1 MLKTENR
8 SVFEKIIIVLIGG
21 LLVGMSW
28 RARGE
33 HGWGSESGVLMVGFV
48 YTLFVTVVLGA
59 RKKMDLGWIAF
70 TASSFVLTTPAWGT
84 LLSQITGTL
93 RGSATVDD
101 EVLTADIS
109 VFSAVFMMLC
119 LGLGTVTL
127 FGIFLGRGYSD
138 KQWKIKDFVILIA
151 VFYAVDLITKAS
163 VSHWVIEL
171 VQPQAADLFEQGLE
185 KAGIEGSAYS
195 VYMQHFASIPWG
207 KKIHG
212 GRNYF
217 SEVQV
222 VTNAIKAVVSLLVVR
237 FAIKD
242 KVAAKVGAVCCA
254 AFGIGITVADLFFF
268 FCNGGFRNAIPEYT
282 GTFVYA
288 WSNWEFFTGFIAG
301 VILTAFLVNL
311 KPTEDVREITFDF
324 IPEKVR
330 KVLIFIGGFGVI
342 GVNIIRPAILRFDT
356 TTTTTIIGAVIGV
369 VLAGI
374 MIAVIVKFAGFNAE
388 KIPMDVLCRVLLLF
402 FITFNAVLYLFVCTE
417 EYRNI
422 NEINSLHTILFT
434 VSAVACIAW
443 STCETVKAQKTNR

>member
-8 SVFEKIIIVLIGG
+8 SIFEKIIIVLIGG
-21 LLVGMSW
+21 LLCGMLW

-48 YTLFVTVVLGA
+48 YTLFITAVLGA
-59 RKKMDLGWIAF
+59 RKKMDLGWLAF
-70 TASSFVLTTPAWGT
+70 TVSSFVLTTPAWGT

-93 RGSATVDD
+93 NASATVDD
-101 EVLTADIS
+101 VILTADIS
-109 VFSAVFMMLC
+109 VFSGVFMMLC
-119 LGLGTVTL
+119 LGLGMAPL
-127 FGIFLGRGYSD
+127 FGILLGRGYSE
-138 KQWKIKDFVILIA
+138 KQWKVRDIVILIA

-195 VYMQHFASIPWG
+195 AYMQHFASIPWG

-222 VTNAIKAVVSLLVVR
+222 VSNAIKAVAVLFVTR

-242 KVAAKVGAVCCA
+242 KIAAKVGAVTCI
-254 AFGIGITVADLFFF
+254 AFGISITVADLFFF
-268 FCNGGFRNAIPEYT
+268 FCNGGFRNALPQYT

-288 WSNWEFFTGFIAG
+288 WSNWEYFTGFIAG
-301 VILTAFLVNL
+301 IILTAFLVSL
-311 KPTEDVREITFDF
+311 KPAEDVREITFDF
-324 IPEKVR
+324 IPEKIR

-342 GVNIIRPAILRFDT
+342 AVNIIRPAILRFDT
-356 TTTTTIIGAVIGV
+356 TDTTTVIGAVIGV
-369 VLAGI
+369 A
-374 MIAVIVKFAGFNAE
+374 IAAVVIGLLVKFAGFNAE
-388 KIPMDVLCRVLLLF
+388 KLGMDVFCRVLLLF
-402 FITFNAVLYLFVCTE
+402 FVTFIAVFYLFICTE

-422 NEINSLHTILFT
+422 NEINSLHTILFAI
-434 VSAVACIAW
+434 SAVLCLAW
-443 STCETVKAQKTNR
+443 STKEAVKIKNT

>member
-1 MLKTENR
+1 MMKTENR
-8 SVFEKIIIVLIGG
+8 SILQKIIIVLIGG
-21 LLVGMSW
+21 MLLGMLW

-59 RKKMDLGWIAF
+59 RKKMDLGWFAF
-70 TASSFVLTTPAWGT
+70 TVASFVLTTPAWGT
-84 LLSQITGTL
+84 LLSQMTGTL
-93 RGSATVDD
+93 NASATVDN

-109 VFSAVFMMLC
+109 VFSGVFMMLC

-151 VFYAVDLITKAS
+151 VFYAVDVITKAS

-222 VTNAIKAVVSLLVVR
+222 VSNAIKAVVSLFVVR

-242 KVAAKVGAVCCA
+242 KIAAKIGAVTCA

-288 WSNWEFFTGFIAG
+288 WSNWEYFTGFIAG
-301 VILTAFLVNL
+301 VIITAVLLKL
-311 KPTEDVREITFDF
+311 KPTEDVPEITFDF
-324 IPEKVR
+324 IPEKIR
-330 KVLIFIGGFGVI
+330 KVLVFIGGFGVI
-342 GVNIIRPAILRFDT
+342 GVNIVRPAVLRFDT
-356 TTTTTIIGAVIGV
+356 TDTTTVIGAVIGV
-369 VLAGI
+369 AIAAVLIGLL
-374 MIAVIVKFAGFNAE
+374 VKFAGFNAE
-388 KIPMDVLCRVLLLF
+388 KISMDVFCRVLLLF
-402 FITFNAVLYLFVCTE
+402 FVTFIAVFYLFICTE

-422 NEINSLHTILFT
+422 NEINSLHTILFAI
-434 VSAVACIAW
+434 SAVLCLAW
-443 STCETVKAQKTNR
+443 STYEAVKIKKA

>member
-8 SVFEKIIIVLIGG
+8 SIFEKIIIVLIGG
-21 LLVGMSW
+21 LLCGMLW

-48 YTLFVTVVLGA
+48 YTLFITVVLGA
-59 RKKMDLGWIAF
+59 RKKMDLGWLAF
-70 TASSFVLTTPAWGT
+70 TVSSFVLTTPAWGT

-93 RGSATVDD
+93 NASATVDD
-101 EVLTADIS
+101 VILTADIS
-109 VFSAVFMMLC
+109 VFSGVFMMLC
-119 LGLGTVTL
+119 LGLGMAPL
-127 FGIFLGRGYSD
+127 FGILLGRGYSE
-138 KQWKIKDFVILIA
+138 KQWKVRDIVILIA

-222 VTNAIKAVVSLLVVR
+222 VSNAIKAVAVLFVTR

-242 KVAAKVGAVCCA
+242 KIAAKVGAVTCI
-254 AFGIGITVADLFFF
+254 AFGISITVADLFFF
-268 FCNGGFRNAIPEYT
+268 FCNGGFRNALPQYT
-282 GTFVYA
+282 GSFVYA
-288 WSNWEFFTGFIAG
+288 WSNWEYFTGFIAG
-301 VILTAFLVNL
+301 IIMTAFLVSL
-311 KPTEDVREITFDF
+311 KPTEDVKEITFDF

-342 GVNIIRPAILRFDT
+342 AVNIIRPAILRFDT
-356 TTTTTIIGAVIGV
+356 TDTTTIIGAVIGV
-369 VLAGI
+369 A
-374 MIAVIVKFAGFNAE
+374 IAAVVIGLLVKFAGFNAE
-388 KIPMDVLCRVLLLF
+388 KLGMDVFCRVLLLF
-402 FITFNAVLYLFVCTE
+402 FVTFIAVFYLFICTE

-422 NEINSLHTILFT
+422 NEINSLHTILFAI
-434 VSAVACIAW
+434 SAVLCLAW
-443 STCETVKAQKTNR
+443 STKEAVKIKNT